1 MKCIV
6 YGCSNHSFEGKF
18 LGYLCGP
25 CWNCITSATPEKH
38 CYSQAWRNIG
48 EANDREKDR
57 ISKIKEAFTTIECL
71 SNSDC
76 SNNVLWYKLVE
87 EMTK

>member
-18 LGYLCGP
+18 LGYLCAP

-38 CYSQAWRNIG
+38 RYSQAWRNLV
-48 EANDREKDR
+48 EANR
-57 ISKIKEAFTTIECL
+57 IGKIKEAFNTIECL
-71 SNSDC
+71 SKSDC
-76 SNNVLWYKLVE
+76 SNNVLWYNLVE